1 MVGIQDM
8 WPEELRFRNE
18 VVGDIL
24 IQVDLSPH
32 CSKSRVP
39 AVYPTS
45 AHSLFLTFF
54 DFNEINNLR
63 LISQAQN
70 SEWVLATRTL
80 SFSRRLDT
88 ACRARIP
95 SDSSRERAPVRLV
108 AWHYLAG

>member
-1 MVGIQDM
+1 VGWLGFIGRMVGIQDM

-45 AHSLFLTFF
+45 AHSLFLAFF
-54 DFNEINNLR
+54 AFNEINNLR

-70 SEWVLATRTL
+70 SDSPHVHHFVDRGPC
-80 SFSRRLDT
+80 RRSGS
-88 ACRARIP
+88 I
-95 SDSSRERAPVRLV
+95 
-108 AWHYLAG
+108 

>member
-1 MVGIQDM
+1 MGWLGFIERMVGIQDM

-39 AVYPTS
+39 AVYSTS
-45 AHSLFLTFF
+45 AHSLFLAFF
-54 DFNEINNLR
+54 AFNEINNLR

-70 SEWVLATRTL
+70 S
-80 SFSRRLDT
+80 
-88 ACRARIP
+88 
-95 SDSSRERAPVRLV
+95 DSPASKI
-108 AWHYLAG
+108 